1 MTRSAATKN
10 QGGRKT
16 LSPTGEKM
24 EGHSIR
30 MLESEWADACYLG
43 PARVRELVRKDAAR
57 KRKKES
63 K

>member
-1 MTRSAATKN
+1 MNASKN

-24 EGHSIR
+24 RGYNIR
-30 MLESEWADACYLG
+30 MLDAERADACYIG
-43 PARVRELVRKDAAR
+43 HARVRELVRKDAAR
-57 KRKKES
+57 QRKKES

>member
-10 QGGRKT
+10 PGGRPT

-24 EGHSIR
+24 EGRNIR
-30 MLESEWADACYLG
+30 MLDAEWADACYIG
-43 PARVRELVRKDAAR
+43 HARVRELVRKDAAR